1 MPKRMGMRGTR
12 RAAAAA
18 LACAAALLMAG
29 CFRTKIGIG
38 RVSPHVSPTDT
49 LELRLVLIGDAGLP
63 APGGEPV
70 MRGLHEELSRDPKHS
85 FVVFLGDNV
94 YPRGMVLD
102 STAAERRENERI
114 INAQLEPLLA
124 TGVKGIM
131 IPGNHDWATGT
142 AGGLEAVRTE
152 GRYVKS
158 RGRGL
163 VEFLPEDGCPG
174 PVVRDFGNY
183 LRLIVLD
190 TQWWLQEGS
199 PRPEGPSSECR
210 AKTEAEV
217 IDSLA
222 ADLASAGPRRV
233 VVVSHHPIV
242 SGGQHG
248 GYFDWPTYLFPFHP
262 WARQSGLFAK
272 QDVTGREYRELIAGL
287 SRAYRPH
294 PPLVHAAGHEHNL
307 QLLQPRG
314 APVKYLVVSGAGIY
328 DHTTPTRVI
337 AGTMYARSVSGWVT
351 LAFLRDGR
359 VRMAYRVVDETGSFK
374 EDYSIWLDVPPLIP
388 VSEGS
393 PTTPHE
399 AQPSG
404 PTRPAT
410 PADSPVPPPAP
421 APPPAAPPVAPAPA
435 PRPAPPP
442 PPPPTPAGAHR

>member
-1 MPKRMGMRGTR
+1 MRDTR

-29 CFRTKIGIG
+29 CFRTVAGIG
-38 RVSPHVSPTDT
+38 RVIPHVAPTDT
-49 LELRLVLIGDAGLP
+49 VELRLVLIGDAGLP
-63 APGGEPV
+63 SRAGEPV
-70 MRGLHEELSRDPKHS
+70 MRALRQELENDPAHS

-114 INAQLEPLLA
+114 IDAQLEPLLS
-124 TGVKGIM
+124 TGVRGFM

-142 AGGLEAVRTE
+142 AGGLEAVRTQA
-152 GRYVKS
+152 RYVNA
-158 RGRGL
+158 RGRGQ
-163 VEFLPEDGCPG
+163 VKFLPEDGCPG
-174 PVVRDFGNY
+174 PVAVDFGNY
-183 LRLIVLD
+183 LRLIILD
-190 TQWWLQEGS
+190 TQWWLQQGY
-199 PRPEGPSSECR
+199 PRPHGPSSPCR
-210 AKTEAEV
+210 AKTEADV
-217 IDSLA
+217 VDSLR
-222 ADLASAGPRRV
+222 ADLASAGPRRT

-262 WARQSGLFAK
+262 WARQSGLFAR

-287 SRAYRPH
+287 TRAYRPN

-314 APVKYLVVSGAGIY
+314 APAKYLVVSGAGIFN
-328 DHTTPTRVI
+328 HTTATRVI

-359 VRMAYRVVDETGSFK
+359 VRMAYRVVDEQGKFR
-374 EDYSIWLDVPPLIP
+374 EDYSMWLDVPPLVP
-388 VSEGS
+388 ASQGA
-393 PTTPHE
+393 PTRPHAAE
-399 AQPSG
+399 PSG

-410 PADSPVPPPAP
+410 PADSPPA
-421 APPPAAPPVAPAPA
+421 APAPA
-435 PRPAPPP
+435 PAPAPPP
-442 PPPPTPAGAHR
+442 PPPPTPAGARR